1 MAEKLTGAAKE
12 LRKQEIITEIARK
25 RKEIEDLIFQLQQI
39 APLTATDY
47 AWGLR

>member
-1 MAEKLTGAAKE
+1 MAEKLSGAAKE
-12 LRKQEIITEIARK
+12 LRKQELITEIARK
-25 RKEIEDLIFQLQQI
+25 RKEIEDLVKQLSEI